1 MMNQFTDK
9 ALKVSAVLCAFG
21 LASCAEPAP
30 VASDTAEQAEQSGP
44 IEVAADADRL
54 VEAFLRSEYPDT
66 GTVLYRYGKADLD
79 GVGDE
84 EYLVYVGGPMMCGS
98 GGCNLLVL
106 KTAEDS
112 FTKIGSLTVSQLP
125 VGVLSTS
132 TNGMKDL
139 GVSVYGGGQE
149 PGIMKVPFDGTGY
162 ASNPTVQPAT
172 SVGSIDLVVI
182 PEGELK
188 PVPDAE

>member
-1 MMNQFTDK
+1 MKNQISSRVL
-9 ALKVSAVLCAFG
+9 AVSAMLCAFG
-21 LASCAEPAP
+21 LAGCAEPAP
-30 VASDTAEQAEQSGP
+30 VTGDTARQSGP
-44 IEVAADADRL
+44 IEVAADTDRL

-66 GTVLYRYGKADLD
+66 ATVLYSYGRADLD
-79 GVGDE
+79 GVGDD
-84 EYLVYVGGPMMCGS
+84 EYLVYAGGPMMCGS

-106 KTAEDS
+106 KTADDG

-149 PGIMKVPFDGTGY
+149 PGIMKVPFDGAKY
-162 ASNPTVQPAT
+162 ASNPTVEPAT
-172 SVGSIDLVVI
+172 KVGSIDLVII

-188 PVPDAE
+188 PVASAE